1 MKAIAFTQSLPISDA
16 NALQEMELPM
26 PAPGPHDIRVAV
38 SAVSVN
44 PVDIKVRAGAQPEP
58 GEPRILGFDAVGVV
72 DAIGS
77 QVTRFKAGDRVW
89 YAGDITRPGSNA
101 EFQLVDERIAALAP
115 QRLGDGEAAAMPL
128 TAITAWELLFDRL
141 ELDKRDTLGKTLLLV
156 GAAGGVGSILVQLAK
171 TLTGLTVIGT
181 ASRPQSQEWV
191 LSLGADAV
199 IDHRQPLDQ
208 ALQAAGFEQVDFVV
222 SLNQTDHHF
231 DAIIEA
237 LKPQG
242 KLALI
247 DDPELIDVRKLK
259 RKSLSL
265 HWELMFTRP
274 MFGTDDIER
283 QHELLTQVAAMVDK
297 GQLQT
302 TLAEVLGTISA
313 TNLKKAHALIES
325 NATIGKLVL
334 AGFGD

>member
-16 NALQEMELPM
+16 NALQTIEMPT
-26 PAPGPHDIRVAV
+26 PTPGPHDIRVAV

-44 PVDIKVRAGAQPEP
+44 PVDVKVRAGALPKP
-58 GEPRILGFDAVGVV
+58 GEPRVLGFDAVGVV

-77 QVTRFKAGDRVW
+77 NVTRFKPGDRVW

-115 QRLGDGEAAAMPL
+115 KSLGDGEAAAMPL

-141 ELDKRDTLGKTLLLV
+141 ELDKRETEGKTLLVV
-156 GAAGGVGSILVQLAK
+156 GAAGGVGSILIQLAK
-171 TLTGLTVIGT
+171 TLTKLTVIGT

-199 IDHRQPLDQ
+199 VDHRQPLDQ
-208 ALQAAGFEQVDFVV
+208 ALKAGGFEQVDFVI
-222 SLNQTDHHF
+222 SLNQTDHHL

-247 DDPELIDVRKLK
+247 DDPDVIDARKLK

-274 MFGTDDIER
+274 MFGTDDIQK
-283 QHELLTQVAAMVDK
+283 QHELLTKVATMVDN
-297 GQLQT
+297 GQLKT
-302 TLAEVLGTISA
+302 TLAEVLGTINA
-313 TNLKKAHALIES
+313 DNLKKAHALIES

-334 AGFGD
+334 AGFAG

>member
-26 PAPGPHDIRVAV
+26 PTPGPHDIRVAV

-44 PVDIKVRAGAQPEP
+44 PVDVKVRAGAQPAP

-77 QVTRFKAGDRVW
+77 QVTRFKVGDRVW

-115 QRLGDGEAAAMPL
+115 QRLSDGEAAAMPL

-141 ELDKRDTLGKTLLLV
+141 ELDKRETQGKTLLVV

-208 ALQAAGFEQVDFVV
+208 ALQAAGFEQVDYVV

-283 QHELLTQVAAMVDK
+283 QHQLLTQVAAMVDK
-297 GQLQT
+297 DQLKT

-313 TNLKKAHALIES
+313 ANLKKAHALIES

-334 AGFGD
+334 AGFTG

>member
-16 NALQEMELPM
+16 NALQEMELPI

-44 PVDIKVRAGAQPEP
+44 PVDVKVRAGAQPEP

-115 QRLGDGEAAAMPL
+115 KNLGDGEAAAMPL

-141 ELDKRDTLGKTLLLV
+141 ELDKRETQGKTLLVV

-208 ALQAAGFEQVDFVV
+208 ALQAAGFEQVDYVV

-274 MFGTDDIER
+274 MFATNDIER
-283 QHELLTQVAAMVDK
+283 QHQLLTQVAAMVDK
-297 GQLQT
+297 GQLKT

-313 TNLKKAHALIES
+313 ANLKKAHALIES

-334 AGFGD
+334 SGFTG